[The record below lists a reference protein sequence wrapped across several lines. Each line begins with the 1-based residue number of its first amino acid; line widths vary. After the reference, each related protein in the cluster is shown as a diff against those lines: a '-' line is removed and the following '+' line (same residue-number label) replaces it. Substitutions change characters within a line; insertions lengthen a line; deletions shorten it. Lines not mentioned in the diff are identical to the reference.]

1 MITNERQY
9 RITAAEVERFKR
21 ALDGTPAD
29 QADRSNVHPRLLQAE
44 REGLESQLADLRR
57 ELEEYEA
64 LKQGAVSSIAIDSFD
79 DLGLGLIKA
88 RIAAG
93 LSQKALA
100 KRLGIKEQQI
110 QRYEAERYVSAS
122 YRRLQEIVRALGVN
136 ITKEIRLADSRGAQ
150 AVSTNAP
157 LLKKA

>member
-1 MITNERQY
+1 MKARLESPRSASQVIFQS
-9 RITAAEVERFKR
+9 R
-21 ALDGTPAD
+21 AKAQKDAF
-29 QADRSNVHPRLLQAE
+29 Q
-44 REGLESQLADLRR
+44 SQLADLRR

-110 QRYEAERYVSAS
+110 QRYEAERYVSA
-122 YRRLQEIVRALGVN
+122 YLVTG
-136 ITKEIRLADSRGAQ
+136 
-150 AVSTNAP
+150 
-157 LLKKA
+157 

>member
-1 MITNERQY
+1 MTVRRPTRQVD
-9 RITAAEVERFKR
+9 RTCIRTCCRPNAR
-21 ALDGTPAD
+21 AWRASWRTSGASW
-29 QADRSNVHPRLLQAE
+29 R
-44 REGLESQLADLRR
+44 
-57 ELEEYEA
+57 EYEA

-110 QRYEAERYVSAS
+110 QRYESERYVSAS
-122 YRRLQEIVRALGVN
+122 YRRLQEIVRALGVS
-136 ITKEIRLADSRGAQ
+136 ITKEIRLAGSGGAQ
-150 AVSTNAP
+150 AVSTSDP
-157 LLKKA
+157 LTKKA

>member
-9 RITAAEVERFKR
+9 RITAAEVERFER
-21 ALDGTPAD
+21 ALDRTPAD
-29 QADRSNVHPRLLQAE
+29 QAGRSNVHPRLQQAE

-136 ITKEIRLADSRGAQ
+136 ITKEIRLAGSGSAE
-150 AVSTNAP
+150 AASTSDP
-157 LLKKA
+157 LPKKA